1 MSESNGEP
9 QPIGARSGMQKTG
22 SARKRSGS
30 ASASSRGVKAELV
43 ALKKE
48 RILEAATQLFL
59 RNGYHGCTMD
69 QIAAAIGV
77 TKPFVYYQF
86 RDKREILAAIS
97 GYGAELSLS
106 AIEDADLQEGSTTAK
121 MRWFCRRLTEIVIDH
136 GHYLAVYLR
145 ETPNLDETDRK
156 KIMRRRVEIDNR
168 VSRLVESGVES
179 GEFEVVHPRIAASA
193 ITMMIS
199 CSFQWYR
206 KDDPVTRDEFA
217 EIMSGIA
224 MRTLLPTGAC
234 GADDRTG
241 GSQR

>member
-1 MSESNGEP
+1 
-9 QPIGARSGMQKTG
+9 MQKSG
-22 SARKRSGS
+22 SARKRSGV
-30 ASASSRGVKAELV
+30 ASASPRSVKAELV

-106 AIEDADLQEGSTTAK
+106 AIEDAELQGGSTTAR
-121 MRWFCRRLTEIVIDH
+121 MHWFCRRLTEIVIDH

-145 ETPNLDETDRK
+145 ETPNLDEADRK
-156 KIMRRRVEIDNR
+156 KINRRRV
-168 VSRLVESGVES
+168 
-179 GEFEVVHPRIAASA
+179 
-193 ITMMIS
+193 
-199 CSFQWYR
+199 
-206 KDDPVTRDEFA
+206 
-217 EIMSGIA
+217 
-224 MRTLLPTGAC
+224 
-234 GADDRTG
+234 
-241 GSQR
+241 